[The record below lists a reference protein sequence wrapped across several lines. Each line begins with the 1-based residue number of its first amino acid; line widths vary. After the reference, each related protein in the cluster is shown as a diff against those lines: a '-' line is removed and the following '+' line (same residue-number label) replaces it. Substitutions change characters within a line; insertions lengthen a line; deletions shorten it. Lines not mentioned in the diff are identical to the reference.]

1 MNRPRSR
8 RLENRHNPSPSN
20 QRTFT
25 ISPRRP
31 LKTKTW
37 PENGCSLSTVCTFA
51 LKPSKP
57 RRMSVTP
64 AAPAKSSSRYE
75 VQSLAQTLK
84 NRTQQR
90 GISAALDTDHRP
102 SRKLDV
108 DRAGAGR
115 LMLVGRLPCLRL
127 TRSSHCNRKQ
137 SCARGRGLN
146 QLAALECTSP
156 LKHLVRV
163 QPMRTCNQ
171 RHARAWLQCQIYDL
185 PLLCN
190 RPKSANP
197 TFRSRCL
204 FHDHMVRLKPAQM
217 PEGKTTRLRR
227 RQKSALR
234 GC

>member
-1 MNRPRSR
+1 
-8 RLENRHNPSPSN
+8 
-20 QRTFT
+20 
-25 ISPRRP
+25 
-31 LKTKTW
+31 
-37 PENGCSLSTVCTFA
+37 
-51 LKPSKP
+51 
-57 RRMSVTP
+57 
-64 AAPAKSSSRYE
+64 
-75 VQSLAQTLK
+75 
-84 NRTQQR
+84 
-90 GISAALDTDHRP
+90 
-102 SRKLDV
+102 
-108 DRAGAGR
+108 
-115 LMLVGRLPCLRL
+115 MLVGRLPCLRL

-217 PEGKTTRLRR
+217 PEGKTTRLPSNLIR
-227 RQKSALR
+227 SALILSSTPISR
-234 GC
+234 GRFASPSQECRHSWYRNKRLRLADRPLCWLRYPRRCRSCLLALRSQ